1 MKKSHMIIGG
11 LSALLIIGYGGKTVI
26 DLKNASEIE
35 KTLAPYIADTEKKH
49 GLPEGLLH
57 RLLKQ
62 ESAYR
67 KDVITGAKR
76 SSVGALGI
84 AQFMPATAKEYLGS
98 VEAALD
104 PMKAIDGAARYLKWL
119 YGYVGKDWKKAVAA
133 YNWGVGNVSKFYAGT
148 LKNGKGKI
156 VTAMPTETQ
165 KYIKAIIV

>member
-1 MKKSHMIIGG
+1 MKKAYMIAGG

-49 GLPEGLLH
+49 GLPDGLLH

-62 ESAYR
+62 ESHFR
-67 KDVITGAKR
+67 KDIITGKTR
-76 SSVGALGI
+76 SSVGAVGI

-104 PMKAIDGAARYLKWL
+104 PIKAIDAAARYVKWL

-133 YNWGVGNVSKFYAGT
+133 YNWGVGNVTKFYAGT
-148 LKNGKGKI
+148 LKTKSGVI
-156 VTAMPTETQ
+156 VKNMPTETQ